1 MRTIYVILDWPDLQ
15 KKQLVEF
22 FDLLCETA
30 LVNLVDQFR
39 VHSAPPEAA
48 RRSPPKLHLNLAEGG
63 RIARKISQNMRRPCG
78 RRDCLSSWDRRLP
91 AARGLLTT
99 AESVAELRV
108 TQGFAAGVL
117 RRFAPSRMLYRIS
130 GLYQSPTAPPRSCHS
145 LSKFPSPCRINRSMC
160 GCNSASIA

>member
-99 AESVAELRV
+99 AESAAELPSH
-108 TQGFAAGVL
+108 T
-117 RRFAPSRMLYRIS
+117 RFRCGSLAEIRAIADAVPNFR
-130 GLYQSPTAPPRSCHS
+130 S
-145 LSKFPSPCRINRSMC
+145 LSVTDRATSQLSQPFKVSVALSDQPINVRL
-160 GCNSASIA
+160 